1 MSRPTEDLFRQALR
15 EALGVKRV
23 KYPGIK
29 LVVLSVMVL
38 FVVAGMVVIF
48 TILLHRW
55 WPLVPVIDYWTAFLL
70 TALYRIDMALLK
82 LIAKSANT
90 YAEAGKRQADMRR
103 GGSK

>member
-1 MSRPTEDLFRQALR
+1 MTTDPLFRQALR
-15 EALGVKRV
+15 EMLGVRRI

-29 LVVLSVMVL
+29 LYALSIAVL
-38 FVVAGMVVIF
+38 FGVSAMVVVF